1 MTNSTLQKNMIQ
13 AGAVFAGLAVIFGAL
28 AAHEMKNVLNDSDL
42 AVFETA
48 VKYNF
53 YHALAL
59 LAIGYGARRLKENV
73 GKTVFALFVVGI
85 ILFSGSLY
93 LLATSKLWAEDRI
106 EWLGAIAPLGGVS
119 FVAGWFYLAF
129 KGYKPSSSE
138 ETRSGKKVM
147 EMQRRKPVQ
156 PKEEVNA

>member
-1 MTNSTLQKNMIQ
+1 MIQ
-13 AGAVFAGLAVIFGAL
+13 AGAAFAGLAVIFGAL
-28 AAHEMKNVLNDSDL
+28 AAHEMKNVLNDKDL

-48 VKYNF
+48 VRYNF

-73 GKTVFALFVVGI
+73 GKAVFALFVVGI

-106 EWLGAIAPLGGVS
+106 EWLGAVAPLGGVS

-156 PKEEVNA
+156 SKEEVNS